1 MKKKKRS
8 FSANKQVQQDASFS
22 RRVFSRRALLLIA
35 TQTGILSLLAS
46 RLYKLQIT
54 EGDKYIKMAKNNLIS
69 KRLLAPPR
77 GSIHDRYGDV
87 VANNKINW
95 RALLIPEET
104 SDLSDVIERFSQLIA
119 LDEHDY
125 ARIQWS
131 VDHQRRFI
139 PIMLKDFLSWDE
151 MAMIEV
157 NSPTLPGVIID
168 TGTKRVY
175 PTGPLLAHVVGYV
188 APPNEKDVAANP
200 ILALPGIR
208 VGRAGIEKTQDD
220 VLRGTAGDV
229 EVEVD
234 SVGRII
240 TTLGRKESVQ
250 GQDIQL
256 TIDSQLQDEI
266 RSLIGEESASAV
278 VLNCQNGEV
287 MAMVSNPSFDPSLFD
302 SGVSHAQWKAW
313 MNDERNPLMDKAVAG
328 LYPPGSTFKP
338 AVALA
343 ALEAKTIT
351 PNDRINCPGY
361 YDYGG
366 TRFHCWNK
374 YGHGSL
380 NLHEAIK
387 FSCDVY
393 FYEVAR
399 RTGMDAIHKTCQKL
413 GLGVALPIELTHVK
427 AGLIPTPEW
436 RQKHGH
442 HWNIGDTIVSGIG
455 QGFVHVSPLQLATYT
470 ARMATGKIVDPHLV
484 RARDSQI
491 TPQANPNFWQPIDI
505 NPDFLK
511 MVRSGMYAVVNEP
524 RGSGAKA
531 KINYNGMLL
540 AGKTGTAQVKR
551 VSRALRESGHFN
563 SANLP
568 WKYRPH
574 ALFICFAPYDNPQYA
589 ISVIVE
595 HGNAA
600 ASVAAPLA
608 RDVMLKTLRRD
619 PANKE
624 KRVGEQGKSDN
635 QDQSDK
641 SEPQEPKEPQ
651 SSPDTQ

>member
-1 MKKKKRS
+1 MKKKKLSRGS
-8 FSANKQVQQDASFS
+8 KQAQQDVHSS
-22 RRVFSRRALLLIA
+22 RRVFTRRALLLIA
-35 TQTGILSLLAS
+35 AQTGILSLLAN

-69 KRLLAPPR
+69 KRLLSPPR
-77 GSIHDRYGDV
+77 GSIYDRYGDV
-87 VANNKINW
+87 LANNKISW

-104 SDLSDVIERFSQLIA
+104 SNLSDVIERFSQFIT

-125 ARIQWS
+125 ARIQWA

-157 NSPTLPGVIID
+157 NSPTLPGVLID

-175 PTGPLLAHVVGYV
+175 PTGPLLAHLVGYV
-188 APPNEKDVAANP
+188 APPNEKDVAANSF
-200 ILALPGIR
+200 LALPGIR
-208 VGRAGIEKTQDD
+208 VGRAGIENTQDD
-220 VLRGTAGDV
+220 VLQGKAGEV

-240 TTLGRKESVQ
+240 TTIGRKESVQ

-256 TIDSQLQDEI
+256 AVDMQLQQDVVN
-266 RSLIGEESASAV
+266 LIGEESASAV

-313 MNDERNPLMDKAVAG
+313 MTDERNPLMDKAVAG

-338 AVALA
+338 AVGLG
-343 ALEAKTIT
+343 ALEAGTI
-351 PNDRINCPGY
+351 NENVRINCPGY

-380 NLHEAIK
+380 NLHEALK
-387 FSCDVY
+387 YSCDVY

-399 RTGMDAIHKTCQKL
+399 RTGMEAIHKTCQKL
-413 GLGVALPIELTHVK
+413 GLGVSLPIELTHVK
-427 AGLIPTPEW
+427 AGLIPTPAW
-436 RQKHGH
+436 REKHGH

-470 ARMATGKIVDPHLV
+470 ARMATGKMINPHLV
-484 RARDSQI
+484 RARDHNLI
-491 TPQANPNFWQPIDI
+491 PEANSEFWKPIDI
-505 NPDFLK
+505 KPEFLK

-531 KINYNGMLL
+531 KIDYNGILL

-589 ISVIVE
+589 ISVVVE

-608 RDVMLKTLRRD
+608 KNIMLKTLQRD
-619 PANKE
+619 PANKAT
-624 KRVGEQGKSDN
+624 RAEQTKPE
-635 QDQSDK
+635 
-641 SEPQEPKEPQ
+641 EPEEPKPSDQ
-651 SSPDTQ
+651 

>member
-1 MKKKKRS
+1 MKKKRS
-8 FSANKQVQQDASFS
+8 FNASKQLQQEVQSS
-22 RRVFSRRALLLIA
+22 RRVFTRRALLLIA

-54 EGDKYIKMAKNNLIS
+54 DGDKYIKMAKSNLIS

-95 RALLIPEET
+95 RALLIPEEA
-104 SDLSDVIERFSQLIA
+104 SDFSDVIERFSQLIT

-125 ARIQWS
+125 ARIQWA

-175 PTGPLLAHVVGYV
+175 QTGPLLAHLVGYV

-240 TTLGRKESVQ
+240 TTLGRKESIQ

-256 TIDSQLQDEI
+256 TLDLQLQQEVSD
-266 RSLIGEESASAV
+266 LIGGEAASAV

-287 MAMVSNPSFDPSLFD
+287 MAMVSTPSFDPSLFD
-302 SGVSHAQWKAW
+302 SGVSHSQWKAW
-313 MNDERNPLMDKAVAG
+313 MSDERNPLMSRTVAG

-338 AVALA
+338 AVALS
-343 ALEAKTIT
+343 ALEAKIIT
-351 PNDRINCPGY
+351 ENDRINCPGY

-413 GLGVALPIELTHVK
+413 GLGVSLPIELTHVK
-427 AGLIPTPEW
+427 AGLIPTPSW
-436 RQKHGH
+436 REKRGH
-442 HWNIGDTIVSGIG
+442 HWNVGDTIVSGIG
-455 QGFVHVSPLQLATYT
+455 QGFVQVSPLQLATYT
-470 ARMATGKIVDPHLV
+470 ARMATGKNINPHLV
-484 RARDSQI
+484 RARDNVI
-491 TPQANPNFWQPIDI
+491 TPEA
-505 NPDFLK
+505 NPDFWPQLDIKPEFLK
-511 MVRSGMYAVVNEP
+511 MARFGMYAVVNDTN
-524 RGSGAKA
+524 GSGKKA

-551 VSRALRESGHFN
+551 VSRAIRESGRFN

-608 RDVMLKTLRRD
+608 RDIMLKTLRRD
-619 PANKE
+619 PANKQQ
-624 KRVGEQGKSDN
+624 RDVTEQKKPEDQEQQQPKPPKDF
-635 QDQSDK
+635 QDQ
-641 SEPQEPKEPQ
+641 Q
-651 SSPDTQ
+651 

>member
-1 MKKKKRS
+1 MKKKSSYRQK
-8 FSANKQVQQDASFS
+8 KQEKQDTSL
-22 RRVFSRRALLLIA
+22 RRVFTRRALLMIGV
-35 TQTGILSLLAS
+35 QTGILSLLAS

-54 EGDKYIKMAKNNLIS
+54 EGDKYIQMAKKNLIS
-69 KRLLAPPR
+69 KRLLSPPR
-77 GSIHDRYGDV
+77 GRICDRFGDV

-104 SDLSDVIERFSQLIA
+104 SDVSAIVERFAELIP

-125 ARIQWS
+125 ARIQWGI
-131 VDHQRRFI
+131 DHQRRFI

-157 NSPTLPGVIID
+157 NSPTLPGVVID
-168 TGTKRVY
+168 IGTKRVY
-175 PTGPLLAHVVGYV
+175 QTGPLMAHLVGYI
-188 APPNEKDVAANP
+188 APPNEKDVAKNS
-200 ILALPGIR
+200 ILALPGMR
-208 VGRAGIEKTQDD
+208 VGRSGIEQTQDD
-220 VLRGTAGDV
+220 VLRGIPGDV

-240 TTLGRKESVQ
+240 TTLGRKESIQ
-250 GQDIQL
+250 GQEILLSVDL
-256 TIDSQLQDEI
+256 ELQKEVSD
-266 RSLIGEESASAV
+266 LIGEQSACAV

-313 MNDERNPLMDKAVAG
+313 MEDERRPLSDKAAAG

-338 AVALA
+338 AVGLA
-343 ALEAKTIT
+343 ALEANIIT
-351 PNDRINCPGY
+351 EHDRVNCPGY
-361 YDYGG
+361 YDFGG
-366 TRFHCWNK
+366 TRFHCWNR

-380 NLHEAIK
+380 NLHEALK
-387 FSCDVY
+387 YSCDVY
-393 FYEVAR
+393 FYEIAR
-399 RTGMDAIHKTCQKL
+399 RTGMDAIHRTCQKL
-413 GLGVALPIELTHVK
+413 GLGVQLPIELTHVK
-427 AGLIPTPEW
+427 AGLIPTPKW
-436 RQKHGH
+436 RESKGK

-470 ARMATGKIVDPHLV
+470 ARMATGKVVNPHLI
-484 RARDSQI
+484 RSRDGKIISE
-491 TPQANPNFWQPIDI
+491 ANPEFWGNIDI
-505 NPDFLK
+505 KPEYLK
-511 MVRSGMYAVVNEP
+511 MIRSGMYAVVNEP

-531 KINYNGMLL
+531 KINYNGIQL

-574 ALFICFAPYDNPQYA
+574 ALFICFAPYVNPQYA
-589 ISVIVE
+589 ISVVVE

-608 RDVMLKTLRRD
+608 KEIMLRTLRRD
-619 PANKE
+619 PANTQHQPAQEEKE
-624 KRVGEQGKSDN
+624 NSSSNDPQHS
-635 QDQSDK
+635 QDD
-641 SEPQEPKEPQ
+641 E
-651 SSPDTQ
+651 